1 MQELERQIPSN
12 DEEGYFLLEKSSKR
26 DIFLD
31 DIYPILKIEVELQ
44 KIDFHALNQEN
55 RTAGDPIKAYKQ
67 EMDMKVRKGKKLFEI
82 DHVDLRALKNRLN
95 STSICDFVGAY
106 YAHEREGTLATFSE
120 GIKKSLCSQ
129 QRADRFLYMIRLVKD
144 LEVRLDFRKRY

>member
-1 MQELERQIPSN
+1 MLI
-12 DEEGYFLLEKSSKR
+12 FIKSS
-26 DIFLD
+26 L
-31 DIYPILKIEVELQ
+31 EVELQ
-44 KIDFHALNQEN
+44 KINFDALNQGN
-55 RTAGDPIKAYKQ
+55 RRGDPIKLYKQ
-67 EMDMKVRKGKKLFEI
+67 DMDMKMRNGKKLLEV

-129 QRADRFLYMIRLVKD
+129 HRADRFLYMIRLVKD
-144 LEVRLDFRKRY
+144 LEVILDFMQKMLIENF

>member
-1 MQELERQIPSN
+1 
-12 DEEGYFLLEKSSKR
+12 
-26 DIFLD
+26 
-31 DIYPILKIEVELQ
+31 
-44 KIDFHALNQEN
+44 
-55 RTAGDPIKAYKQ
+55 
-67 EMDMKVRKGKKLFEI
+67 MDMKMRNGKKLLEV

-129 QRADRFLYMIRLVKD
+129 HRADRFLYMIRLVKE
-144 LEVRLDFRKRY
+144 LEVILDFMQKMLIENFQINYLREQQKNPPVKSDKPLQYNRDSIYEKDIPLPISEPSTNADGKSIRI